1 MDVNE
6 RRRVDLGRRKD
17 RKDVKMKWK
26 SEKNNR

>member
-1 MDVNE
+1 MDVNAT
-6 RRRVDLGRRKD
+6 RRVDLGQRKD